1 MGTSCL
7 PRHDLPKEKDMLTV
21 DNLYAGYG
29 ASEVLHGASLTVKQ
43 GAVVALIGPNGAGK
57 TTTMR
62 TVSGLL
68 KPTSGEVRIDGRPV
82 QGMDASRIARLGLAH
97 APEGRKVFGPLSV
110 EDNLLLGAYSR
121 LPKFFGFRGK
131 ATHDLDRVFELFP
144 RLRER
149 RLQSAGTLSGGEQ
162 QMLAI
167 GRALMANPKV
177 ILMDEPSMGLAPV
190 IVEEVFATIR
200 RLKEAGITLLLVE
213 QMAKRALEVAD
224 YAYVMERGRIVVE
237 GNPAELQKD
246 ERVLSAYLG
255 HVAA

>member
-1 MGTSCL
+1 
-7 PRHDLPKEKDMLTV
+7 MLTV

-29 ASEVLHGASLTVKQ
+29 ASEVLLGVSLNVTQ
-43 GAVVALIGPNGAGK
+43 GNVVALIGPNGAGK

-62 TVSGLL
+62 AISGLL
-68 KPTSGEVRIDGRPV
+68 KPTRGEISIDGIQV
-82 QGMDASRIARLGLAH
+82 QGMDASRIARLGLSH

-110 EDNLLLGAYSR
+110 EDNLLLGAYCR
-121 LPKFFGFRGK
+121 LPKFFGFQGK
-131 ATHDLDRVFELFP
+131 ASHDLERVYELFP
-144 RLRER
+144 RLQER
-149 RLQSAGTLSGGEQ
+149 RSQSAGTLSGGEQ

-177 ILMDEPSMGLAPV
+177 MLMDEPSMGLAPV
-190 IVEEVFATIR
+190 IVEEVFAIIN
-200 RLKEAGITLLLVE
+200 RLKETGITLLLVE

-237 GNPAELQKD
+237 GKPADLQKD

-255 HVAA
+255 SVATT